1 MPLMK
6 TWTKV
11 TPSFIDTRWFTVL
24 LSFLVVLLSGLA
36 GGLVAG
42 VTWSL
47 AGKEIFILSVL
58 LGSWLVLFL
67 SAVKFDFMILV
78 TFCLFSLVQI
88 EPAPTDMLVMLLLLV
103 GLLTGKLSLMALTGS
118 SLIHLAL
125 WGFLVANLTSLVYVN
140 EILAGL
146 RYLFITAYMIF
157 LTYFVKMYITSYQ
170 AMRTVVIGYLVSAL
184 LAVFLVALGYL
195 GIGTELFITRYG
207 TRAQGPF
214 KDANVF
220 GPFLILM
227 IVFLID
233 EILHPL
239 IFRGLYPAKAF
250 GLIVLTMGVF
260 VSGSRAAWGNLAL
273 SLLIYFILTIKSTPR
288 ARIIH
293 LISLLRAKIGY
304 LLILLTVGLLVLVAL
319 LTQLDSPEFIQA
331 FLSERAKFQ
340 IYDITRFAMQ
350 IEGINAGFTH
360 LIGVGPGM
368 WVDAHSLYVRAF
380 AEHGIFGL
388 AALLL
393 FTLVLSTGTFSR
405 AIREP
410 VKPYGLSAKVVFAC
424 LVGHIMNSIVIDTIH
439 WRHFWFLLAL
449 AWVVIT
455 AKLETVAPSYLE
467 GNGGER

>member
-1 MPLMK
+1 MK

-88 EPAPTDMLVMLLLLV
+88 EPAPTDMFVMLLLPM
-103 GLLTGKLSLMALTGS
+103 GLLTGKLSLKNLADS

-125 WGFLVANLTSLVYVN
+125 WGFLAANLASLVYVN

-170 AMRTVVIGYLVSAL
+170 AMHTVMIGYLVSAL

-195 GIGTELFITRYG
+195 GIGTELFITESA
-207 TRAQGPF
+207 RARGLF
-214 KDANVF
+214 NDANVF

-227 IVFLID
+227 IVFLVD
-233 EILHPL
+233 EILHPCIL
-239 IFRGLYPAKAF
+239 RGLYPVKLF
-250 GLIVLTMGVF
+250 GLICLTAGVF
-260 VSGSRAAWGNLAL
+260 LSGSRSAWGNLVL
-273 SLLIYFILTIKSTPR
+273 SMTIYFVLVFKGAPRAKLAYLFDLLRTRMVYRSVLLI
-288 ARIIH
+288 
-293 LISLLRAKIGY
+293 
-304 LLILLTVGLLVLVAL
+304 VGLFILVAL
-319 LTQLDSPEFIQA
+319 FVRHGFLEFIRK
-331 FLSERAKFQ
+331 FFEVRAQFHV
-340 IYDITRFAMQ
+340 YDTTRFARQ
-350 IEGINAGFTH
+350 IEGVYAGSTH

-368 WVDAHSLYVRAF
+368 WEDAHSLYVRAF

-388 AALLL
+388 VTLLL
-393 FTLVLSTGTFSR
+393 FTLVLSIGTFFQ
-405 AIREP
+405 AIRES

-439 WRHFWFLLAL
+439 WRHFWFILAL

-455 AKLETVAPSYLE
+455 AKPETVAPSYPE